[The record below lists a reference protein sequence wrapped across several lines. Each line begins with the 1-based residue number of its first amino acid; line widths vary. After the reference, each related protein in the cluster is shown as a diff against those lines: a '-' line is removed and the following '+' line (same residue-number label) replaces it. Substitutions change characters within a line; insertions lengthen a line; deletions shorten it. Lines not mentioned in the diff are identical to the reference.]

1 MGEPGIEAQFIL
13 KFPFLKRS
21 VKGLPSGGPFAC
33 HTTNPTGIGDVEK
46 MYGLKTQMIR
56 KFRKNSEIFL
66 FEYFALL
73 INQQAGHERDRSS
86 GRRKNRLSPLPD

>member
-1 MGEPGIEAQFIL
+1 MGEPGIEAHSVL

-33 HTTNPTGIGDVEK
+33 HTTYPTGIGDVEK

-56 KFRKNSEIFL
+56 KFRKNQKFFYLNILLCSSISWLGMKEI
-66 FEYFALL
+66 
-73 INQQAGHERDRSS
+73 
-86 GRRKNRLSPLPD
+86 GRAHV